1 MYKDV
6 QWKIDLVMKATFS
19 TSALFQMCVLASAL
33 ATCRENDPRLF
44 NFVLALFIAA
54 YAATLF
60 GTLLILAW
68 AVRKMGFLMRRVSR
82 KDDNG
87 VANPIIDKMNRV
99 LYTGLTTGIP
109 VVLIVVVFFVVPL
122 VVGSL
127 PYFYVLWY
135 TVVFLTFPALALT
148 VYAMGTKRPQS
159 HKSTAHGSALKS
171 VTAYQLNNRSGG
183 SSSTG
188 LAGRP
193 VQE

>member
-1 MYKDV
+1 VHPIFSMYKDV

-33 ATCRENDPRLF
+33 AACRENDPRLF

-135 TVVFLTFPALALT
+135 GHCGVPHVSGSGFDSLCNGDQAATIAQVDSSRLGSKVGDRVPA
-148 VYAMGTKRPQS
+148 
-159 HKSTAHGSALKS
+159 
-171 VTAYQLNNRSGG
+171 
-183 SSSTG
+183 
-188 LAGRP
+188 
-193 VQE
+193 E